1 MKYEVVVP
9 YRIEIELKKH
19 LKSRELIR
27 RFYKKLRKLEIYP
40 TVYGK
45 PLRKPLSGIWEIYF
59 EKKWR
64 VLFEIHEKD
73 KTAVIIGFKREL
85 STTKVVGFLSHRC
98 ILC

>member
-27 RFYKKLRKLEIYP
+27 RFYKKLRKLERYP

-73 KTAVIIGFKREL
+73 KTVVIISFKHKTEMNKL
-85 STTKVVGFLSHRC
+85 
-98 ILC
+98 